1 MCKFIFF
8 HLPVDDIVLMAVVD
22 ALENLLHK
30 DSTITLGEL
39 SSLEDL
45 IEQFSSLADFCDEVV
60 SFLILEELVHLDDI
74 WMILDIKI
82 DRV

>member
-1 MCKFIFF
+1 M
-8 HLPVDDIVLMAVVD
+8 DDIVLMAVVD